1 MQIFS
6 EGRPRSLAVL
16 TISELLALF
25 AVTMLDKADKAL
37 VSPLNKYFLPTGSCQ
52 FGQYALLWWAVPIF
66 KRLLTDYCLTSIHT
80 KVYKHHPK
88 ILILSIFYR

>member
-25 AVTMLDKADKAL
+25 ADKAV
-37 VSPLNKYFLPTGSCQ
+37 VSPLNKYFLLLLLLLLLCKGQ
-52 FGQYALLWWAVPIF
+52 FWKWPSLGVA
-66 KRLLTDYCLTSIHT
+66 RLGFCG
-80 KVYKHHPK
+80 
-88 ILILSIFYR
+88 F